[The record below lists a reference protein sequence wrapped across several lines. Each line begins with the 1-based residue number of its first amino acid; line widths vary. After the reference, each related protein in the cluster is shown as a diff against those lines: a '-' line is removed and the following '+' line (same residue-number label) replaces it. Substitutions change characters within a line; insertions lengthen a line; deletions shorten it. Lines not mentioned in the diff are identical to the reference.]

1 MSPRCGVAGDLGD
14 GGSEVSIVFSSSSDN
29 KPKSEVTWG
38 ATAGALISR
47 SGRPFV
53 LSWVLRALGAQAAGR
68 EVAVDQQ
75 VTPDDAWSKP

>member
-1 MSPRCGVAGDLGD
+1 M
-14 GGSEVSIVFSSSSDN
+14 VFSSSSDN

-38 ATAGALISR
+38 ATAGALISC
-47 SGRPFV
+47 SGRRPSFY
-53 LSWVLRALGAQAAGR
+53 SWVLRAWGAQAAGR